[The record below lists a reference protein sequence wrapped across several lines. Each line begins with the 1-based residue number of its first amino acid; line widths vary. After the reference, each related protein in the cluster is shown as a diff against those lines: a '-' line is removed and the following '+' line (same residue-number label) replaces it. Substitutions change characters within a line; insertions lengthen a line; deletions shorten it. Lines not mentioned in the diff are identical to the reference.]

1 MSNLA
6 ESRQDLELEDV
17 AYRASVSE
25 AVANKIGTSINF
37 INRRQCDQHAWHLNG
52 DYTLGAGSVGTD
64 GIFVFLFD
72 AEIIGFSYYN
82 QETGASGTTEVDVHW
97 LSGGDTDEGSIFSTL
112 PSVDSTAA
120 NGTYTLYDQL
130 NTNTI
135 SNPTGHT
142 LAVLSKTD
150 FVSGDALRLDLDT
163 VMSGANG
170 FQLIIHYRPR

>member
-6 ESRQDLELEDV
+6 ESRQDIELEDV

-52 DYTLGAGSVGTD
+52 DYALGAGSTGTD

-72 AEIIGFSYYN
+72 AEIVGFSYYN
-82 QETGASGTTEVDVHW
+82 QETGTSGSTTVDVHW
-97 LSGGDTDEGSIFSTL
+97 LSGGGTDEGSIFSTL
-112 PSVDSTAA
+112 PDVDSTAS
-120 NGTYTLYDQL
+120 NGTYTVYDQINSTTL
-130 NTNTI
+130 

-150 FVSGDALRLDLDT
+150 FVAGDALRLDLDSA
-163 VMSGANG
+163 MSGADT